1 MHTNITRMAIFAA
14 VSALTGLPC
23 GVTAAA
29 SSTPCYGYNSS
40 AVINPPPLCTPGQYV
55 DTVPASNDSSQPPLP
70 PPGHPGQGEPGQ
82 PGDGDGQP
90 GLPGLEEPGQPGDGD
105 GQPGQP
111 GQPGRGEPGQP
122 GKSVPRSGSV
132 AHASADPVTGAV
144 VFSVAGA
151 VLGGGAVAYVVR
163 RRHS

>member
-1 MHTNITRMAIFAA
+1 MHTYITRMAIFAA

-23 GVTAAA
+23 GVTGAA

-55 DTVPASNDSSQPPLP
+55 DTVHASNDSSQPPP

-90 GLPGLEEPGQPGDGD
+90 G
-105 GQPGQP
+105 
-111 GQPGRGEPGQP
+111 QPGRGEAGQP

-151 VLGGGAVAYVVR
+151 VLGGGTVAYVVR
-163 RRHS
+163 RRQS